1 MLALLQQFHSYI
13 GPLNLFRYLTFRT
26 GGAIATAL
34 FFVMFFGPRII
45 AALRIKQGKGQPIR
59 TDGPQSHLAKR
70 GTPTMGGLMIL
81 SGLIVTTLLWAKL
94 DPYVCADITCSKLLW
109 SKAALHA
116 SLYVLI
122 VMFVTIGFGLIGFY
136 DDYLK
141 VTKQSHNGLSGR
153 ARLGIETVVA
163 AHEQFPFA
171 QIIQPGVEVIDEHNQ
186 PGMGL
191 VDRMKRIY
199 SPRVQGRRLLS
210 GEPLAITL
218 MRGNWLYFP
227 SICWKSDSLVAMNFR
242 EGLNVT
248 QDLALALD
256 LIKAGGS
263 LVIDSTICFQYRRHR
278 ESDSSW
284 RALEGTRFIE
294 EREFLTAMAQE
305 FDAVGWH
312 RAARTARLHL
322 SSRLHAA
329 ILLPRAWRTKQH
341 QGVRNLRE
349 HVLAR
354 SGISKK

>member
-1 MLALLQQFHSYI
+1 MMKQAVESILGQTSPDWTLTVIDDGYPDESIPGYFGVLAAQDSRITYVRNEE
-13 GPLNLFRYLTFRT
+13 NLGANGNYRKALTFVRHELAVVM
-26 GGAIATAL
+26 GADD
-34 FFVMFFGPRII
+34 VM
-45 AALRIKQGKGQPIR
+45 LKN
-59 TDGPQSHLAKR
+59 
-70 GTPTMGGLMIL
+70 
-81 SGLIVTTLLWAKL
+81 
-94 DPYVCADITCSKLLW
+94 YV
-109 SKAALHA
+109 
-116 SLYVLI
+116 
-122 VMFVTIGFGLIGFY
+122 
-136 DDYLK
+136 
-141 VTKQSHNGLSGR
+141 
-153 ARLGIETVVA
+153 ETVVA
-163 AHEQFPFA
+163 AHEQFPSA

-191 VDRMKRIY
+191 VDRMKRVY
-199 SPRVQGRRLLS
+199 APRVHGRRLLS

-227 SICWKSDSLVAMNFR
+227 SICWRSDSLVATNFR

-263 LVIDSTICFQYRRHR
+263 LVVDSTICFQYRRHR

-284 RALEGTRFIE
+284 RALEGTRFVE
-294 EREFLTAMAQE
+294 EREFLTAMALE
-305 FDAVGWH
+305 FDAVGWR

-322 SSRLHAA
+322 SSRLNAA

-354 SGISKK
+354 PGISKK

>member
-1 MLALLQQFHSYI
+1 VTVDVLLPYYGDVDMMKQAVESVLGQTSPDWTLTIIDDGYPDQSLPEYFGGLA
-13 GPLNLFRYLTFRT
+13 
-26 GGAIATAL
+26 AL
-34 FFVMFFGPRII
+34 DPRITYVRNEHNLG
-45 AALRIKQGKGQPIR
+45 ANGNYRKSLSFVR
-59 TDGPQSHLAKR
+59 HELAVV
-70 GTPTMGGLMIL
+70 MG
-81 SGLIVTTLLWAKL
+81 
-94 DPYVCADITCSKLLW
+94 ADD
-109 SKAALHA
+109 
-116 SLYVLI
+116 
-122 VMFVTIGFGLIGFY
+122 VM
-136 DDYLK
+136 LK
-141 VTKQSHNGLSGR
+141 NY
-153 ARLGIETVVA
+153 IDTVVA
-163 AHEQFPFA
+163 AHEQFPSA

-199 SPRVQGRRLLS
+199 APRVQGRRLLS

-227 SICWKSDSLVAMNFR
+227 SICWKSDSLVAMSFR

-263 LVIDSTICFQYRRHR
+263 LVVDSTICFQYRRHR

-294 EREFLTAMAQE
+294 EREFLTAMAEE
-305 FDAVGWH
+305 FDAVGWR

-322 SSRLHAA
+322 SSRLNAA

-354 SGISKK
+354 PGTSKK

>member
-1 MLALLQQFHSYI
+1 MTVDVLLPYYGDVDMMKQAVESVLGQTSPDWALTIIDDGYPDQSLPGYFGTLAARDPRITYVRNEH
-13 GPLNLFRYLTFRT
+13 NLGANGNYRKSLTFVRHELAVVM
-26 GGAIATAL
+26 GADD
-34 FFVMFFGPRII
+34 VM
-45 AALRIKQGKGQPIR
+45 LRN
-59 TDGPQSHLAKR
+59 
-70 GTPTMGGLMIL
+70 
-81 SGLIVTTLLWAKL
+81 
-94 DPYVCADITCSKLLW
+94 Y
-109 SKAALHA
+109 
-116 SLYVLI
+116 
-122 VMFVTIGFGLIGFY
+122 
-136 DDYLK
+136 
-141 VTKQSHNGLSGR
+141 
-153 ARLGIETVVA
+153 IETVVA
-163 AHEQFPFA
+163 AHEQFPSA

-199 SPRVQGRRLLS
+199 APRVQGRRLLS

-263 LVIDSTICFQYRRHR
+263 LVVDSTICFQYRRHR
-278 ESDSSW
+278 ESYSSW

-294 EREFLTAMAQE
+294 EREFLTAMAEE
-305 FDAVGWH
+305 FDAVGWR

-322 SSRLHAA
+322 SSRLNAA

-354 SGISKK
+354 PGISKK